1 LGSNYSIE
9 ADAVLKMKA
18 PNSKLRSGAALIL
31 ALWAL
36 FLLSAMV
43 ISWALDINSRLTV
56 SGNASRVLD
65 AEAMAS
71 SGADLA
77 LHPLVKPDSAN
88 LHRQIGN
95 QEGYDVQIIG
105 ECGRLNLN
113 LLAPGGVENTPLKE
127 ILRQYLSLKGVEL
140 NNADKMVDSLL
151 DWMSPPGLHR
161 LNACPEN
168 DDYKPPH
175 AALTSVDDLKKV
187 CGWAEF
193 TSKPGWDEDFTLSN
207 CGGVVDLGWA
217 SRELLRAL
225 VESLGIGGDDRV
237 DQFLQLRQ
245 GPDGIDGTT
254 DDFQFSSIVGGATQR
269 GITAGS
275 LPPEV
280 QTALGLNQQQLQQ
293 IQSLNVNLGFKN
305 TLVFRVTSVGKS
317 GDVTRTVQMIIAK
330 GGAAGG
336 RPQVMSWKEL

>member
-1 LGSNYSIE
+1 
-9 ADAVLKMKA
+9 
-18 PNSKLRSGAALIL
+18 
-31 ALWAL
+31 
-36 FLLSAMV
+36 
-43 ISWALDINSRLTV
+43 
-56 SGNASRVLD
+56 LD

-77 LHPLVKPDSAN
+77 LHPLIKPDSAN
-88 LHRQIGN
+88 LHRQMDN
-95 QEGYDVQIIG
+95 QEGFDVKIIG
-105 ECGRLNLN
+105 ECGRLNFY

-127 ILRQYLSLKGVEL
+127 ILRQYLGLKGIEL
-140 NNADKMVDSLL
+140 NNVDAMVDSLL

-245 GPDGIDGTT
+245 GPDGIDGTA
-254 DDFQFSSIVGGATQR
+254 DDFQFSSFVGGTTQR
-269 GITAGS
+269 RFTARS
-275 LPPEV
+275 LPSEV

>member
-1 LGSNYSIE
+1 
-9 ADAVLKMKA
+9 MKA
-18 PNSKLRSGAALIL
+18 PNSKLRSGAALML

-36 FLLSAMV
+36 YLLSAMV

-77 LHPLVKPDSAN
+77 LHPLVRPDSAN

-113 LLAPGGVENTPLKE
+113 MLAPGGVENRPLVE
-127 ILRQYLSLKGVEL
+127 ILRQYLGLKGIEL
-140 NNADKMVDSLL
+140 NNVDAMVDSLL

-245 GPDGIDGTT
+245 GPDGIDGTA
-254 DDFQFSSIVGGATQR
+254 DDFQSGAAIGGAMQR
-269 GITAGS
+269 GTAAGS

-280 QTALGLNQQQLQQ
+280 QTALGLNQQQFQQ

-317 GDVTRTVQMIIAK
+317 GDVTRTVQMIVSK

>member
-1 LGSNYSIE
+1 
-9 ADAVLKMKA
+9 MKA
-18 PNSKLRSGAALIL
+18 PNSKLRSGAALML

-95 QEGYDVQIIG
+95 QEGYDVQLIG

-245 GPDGIDGTT
+245 GPDGIDGTA
-254 DDFQFSSIVGGATQR
+254 DDFQFSSTVGGTTQR